1 MKAYAQDVRERVL
14 RAVDHGYPS
23 AEIVQM
29 FGSSLSTRH
38 SVWKAT
44 AREGAYAA
52 ESDPWSSFKE
62 TSTGG
67 GWHAAPVTG
76 ARRCHPGTTR

>member
-1 MKAYAQDVRERVL
+1 MKSYSQDVRERIL
-14 RAVDHGYPS
+14 RAVDHGYPKT
-23 AEIVQM
+23 EIVQM
-29 FGSSLSTRH
+29 FGISLHAQT
-38 SVWKAT
+38 VCKAT
-44 AREGAYAA
+44 TREGAYAA

-76 ARRCHPGTTR
+76 AQRCYPGTTL